1 MKIFYVIE
9 TVASIS
15 DQREYFVFMLL
26 LRTSCC
32 CCCLLSSSVSSLLL
46 LTTNN
51 KKKNLQSCWFS
62 SKKLSSFH
70 HYYYYYWKQHKPT
83 STGRF
88 GRTTTTTTIPLWAV
102 SSSSSNDRG
111 NKLLTGIL
119 PHTKRMVSIRM
130 ISTGSNNNGDNND
143 GDAVAFSSNNNIP
156 QEIRDPL
163 NDFGQDILVVVDDD
177 DNDDTNQK
185 VITTQSTLATTRN
198 NHNMNVNLEYCIN
211 QGYNQNPTITSTAL
225 AHVLWSHILRPGID
239 CAIDATAGNGGDSVI
254 LAKLLFPNN
263 NNNNQNERI
272 RTTTTHSKLISIDI
286 QKEACDNTTKQLTKL
301 LPIQLMESNVQVIH
315 ASHAPL
321 PLPKQEQ
328 PTCPCIVAL
337 VVYNLGY
344 LPLSISKKN
353 VIMTRTDT
361 TLLSMADAIL
371 CLRVGGMLSVMTYPR
386 SNAQEDWAVH
396 IFLEGLALFS
406 SHTHDWR
413 EFVQTRTTTRTVS
426 DLPQQHDQNDS
437 LRQWICTALERVW
450 QKGPSNQTWRV
461 HEHRKL
467 GWIDAPILLTAVRI
481 K

>member
-1 MKIFYVIE
+1 M
-9 TVASIS
+9 
-15 DQREYFVFMLL
+15 
-26 LRTSCC
+26 
-32 CCCLLSSSVSSLLL
+32 SSLLL

-62 SKKLSSFH
+62 SKTLSSFH
-70 HYYYYYWKQHKPT
+70 HYYYYWKQHKPT
-83 STGRF
+83 GRF
-88 GRTTTTTTIPLWAV
+88 GRTTTTTTTIPLWAV
-102 SSSSSNDRG
+102 SSNSNDCG
-111 NKLLTGIL
+111 YKLLTGIL
-119 PHTKRMVSIRM
+119 TRTKRMVSIRM
-130 ISTGSNNNGDNND
+130 ISTGSNNNGDND
-143 GDAVAFSSNNNIP
+143 GDAVAFSSSNNIP

-163 NDFGQDILVVVDDD
+163 NDFGQDILVVDDD

-185 VITTQSTLATTRN
+185 TKTTQSTLDKATTTRN

-254 LAKLLFPNN
+254 LAKLLFLNNDNN
-263 NNNNQNERI
+263 NNPNERI
-272 RTTTTHSKLISIDI
+272 RTTTTTHSKLISIDI

-321 PLPKQEQ
+321 PLPKQQHKQKQQEQEQQ

-413 EFVQTRTTTRTVS
+413 EFVQTTRTRTVS